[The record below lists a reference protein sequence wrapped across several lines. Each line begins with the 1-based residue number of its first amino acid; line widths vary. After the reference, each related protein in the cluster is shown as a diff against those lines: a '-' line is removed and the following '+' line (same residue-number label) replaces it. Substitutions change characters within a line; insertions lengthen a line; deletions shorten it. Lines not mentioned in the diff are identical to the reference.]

1 MRHRKSKKILGRTKQ
16 PREMMLRNLAA
27 SIIIYEKV
35 KTTQSKA
42 KAARPLVE
50 KIITISKQNNLIARR
65 KLMQLIPQP
74 LAVKKLMEVINKR
87 YSDRQSGY
95 TRIIKLNQRAGDSA
109 VLAQIELV

>member
-50 KIITISKQNNLIARR
+50 KMITISKQNNLTARR
-65 KLMQLIPQP
+65 KLRQLVPQT
-74 LAVKKLMEVINKR
+74 LAIKKLMEVINKR
-87 YSDRQSGY
+87 YAERGSGY
-95 TRIIKLNQRAGDSA
+95 TRIVKLNRRAGDGAS
-109 VLAQIELV
+109 LAQIELV

>member
-1 MRHRKSKKILGRTKQ
+1 MRHRQSNKILGRTKQ

-42 KAARPLVE
+42 KAVRPLVE
-50 KIITISKQNNLIARR
+50 KLITVSKKNDLTARR
-65 KLMQLIPQP
+65 KLARLLPQP
-74 LAVKKLMEVINKR
+74 LAIKKLMETINKR
-87 YSDRQSGY
+87 YLDRSSGY
-95 TRIIKLNQRAGDSA
+95 TKIVKLNRRAGDSA